1 MNLSGEFNVAGPIG
15 NRGGLLAGRPNP
27 MIDPRFKIKG
37 GEPWN
42 KTPLLPGKET
52 KEFNERPIPYPM
64 QFQLP
69 GAMFPAGNVGGLLA
83 QAAPDMQ
90 SMGGFPGGPMGD
102 AGGFQG
108 PSGFGQGP
116 SLEEMRQQQERM
128 RQEAVL
134 NQRNQ
139 ERQAMV
145 NAPINYERP
154 QPFTLDVDAA
164 GNSLEKVGG
173 SAVIQLDPNQRLRF
187 GGSYMPGYQEQNVAI
202 PSAAKLEAGYNTPSF
217 GINVNW
223 RPQRQ
228 GGAVGGFGGQMDYRT
243 RF

>member
-1 MNLSGEFNVAGPIG
+1 MRIQGGIPVGGNLGVVAS
-15 NRGGLLAGRPNP
+15 NPNP
-27 MIDPRFKIKG
+27 LTDPRFKIKG

-52 KEFNERPIPYPM
+52 KEFDERPIPYPM
-64 QFQLP
+64 PFQLP
-69 GAMFPAGNVGGLLA
+69 GAMFPAGNAGGLLA
-83 QAAPDMQ
+83 QAVPDMQ
-90 SMGGFPGGPMGD
+90 SIGGFPSGPMGNV
-102 AGGFQG
+102 GGFQG

-116 SLEEMRQQQERM
+116 SLEEMRQQQEKM
-128 RQEAVL
+128 RQDAVL

-154 QPFTLDVDAA
+154 QPVTLDINAA

-173 SAVIQLDPNQRLRF
+173 SAVIQLDPNQKLRF
-187 GGSYMPGYQEQNVAI
+187 GGAYMPGYQEQNVAI
-202 PSAAKLEAGYNTPSF
+202 PSAARLEAGYNTPSF

-228 GGAVGGFGGQMDYRT
+228 GEPLGGFGGQMDYKT